1 MMVILG
7 IDPGYGIVGYGIIEK
22 DQRGKCTML
31 DYGAIK
37 TPTDETFPI
46 RLAIIDEAIKRLID
60 KFKPDAVAL
69 EELFFNTNI
78 TTGIKVAEARGVIV
92 CAAVKECSQLYEYT
106 PAQIKLA
113 ITGTGKAEKR
123 QVQYMTKVMLGLSE
137 IPRPDDAADA
147 LAVALTH
154 AQTNNKLSNNSMMQF
169 EKLKSG
175 RKKGTTTNSNLQRLI
190 AAAQA
195 REMNKLKNKGLK
207 K

>member
-1 MMVILG
+1 MIILG

-22 DQRGKCTML
+22 DTRGKCSL
-31 DYGAIK
+31 VDYGAIK

-46 RLAIIDEAIKRLID
+46 RLAIIDETIKKLID
-60 KFKPDAVAL
+60 KYKPDAVAV

-92 CAAVKECSQLYEYT
+92 CAAVQKCSQLYEYT

-123 QVQYMTKVMLGLSE
+123 QVQYMTKVMLNLKE
-137 IPRPDDAADA
+137 TPKPDDAADA

-154 AQTNNKLSNNSMMQF
+154 AQTNNNLVNNSMMQF

-175 RKKGTTTNSNLQRLI
+175 RKKQPYS
-190 AAAQA
+190 
-195 REMNKLKNKGLK
+195 
-207 K
+207 

>member
-1 MMVILG
+1 MVILG
-7 IDPGYGIVGYGIIEK
+7 IDPGYGIVGFGVIEK
-22 DQRGKCTML
+22 NNRGKCTL
-31 DYGAIK
+31 IDYGAIK

-60 KFKPDAVAL
+60 KHKPDAVAV

-92 CAAVKECSQLYEYT
+92 CAAVKECSELYEYT

-123 QVQYMTKVMLGLSE
+123 QVQYMTKVMLNLKE

-154 AQTNNKLSNNSMMQF
+154 AQTNNKLNNNSMMQF

-175 RKKGTTTNSNLQRLI
+175 RKKGTTTNSNLQKLI
-190 AAAQA
+190 AQAKA
-195 REMNKLKNKGLK
+195 RELQKIK
-207 K
+207 KKDIK

>member
-1 MMVILG
+1 MVILG

-22 DQRGKCTML
+22 DKKGKCSMI

-37 TPTDETFPI
+37 TPTYETFPV
-46 RLAIIDEAIKRLID
+46 RLAIIDESIKNLIE
-60 KFKPDAVAL
+60 KYKPDAVAV

-92 CAAVKECSQLYEYT
+92 CASVQKCSDLFEYT

-123 QVQYMTKVMLGLSE
+123 QVQYMTKMLLNLKE
-137 IPRPDDAADA
+137 TPKPDDAADA

-154 AQTNNKLSNNSMMQF
+154 AQTNNNLANNSMMQF

-175 RKKGTTTNSNLQRLI
+175 RKKQTYTNINLQKLI
-190 AAAQA
+190 KQA
-195 REMNKLKNKGLK
+195 ELREQAKMKNRGIK
-207 K
+207 